1 MTAKDNIKLGKK
13 DQLPLIPFATQQLW
27 EQWLE
32 QNHSESTGIWIQ
44 FYKKGSGIA
53 SVNYAEA
60 LDVALCYGW
69 IDAQLKSIDA
79 LCYKQHF
86 TPRRPKSIW
95 SKRNIE
101 HVARLTD
108 AGKMKPA
115 GLKQVEAAR
124 ADGRWEQAYDSP
136 GNMVLPGDFLE
147 ELSKNKKAL
156 SFYESLTK
164 ANKYAICWRIQTAK
178 RPETREKRKTEILAM
193 LAREEKFHM

>member
-1 MTAKDNIKLGKK
+1 MTAKEKSKTKK
-13 DQLPLIPFATQQLW
+13 DELPVIPFATQELW

-32 QNHSESTGIWIQ
+32 KNHAESTGIWIQ
-44 FYKKGSGIA
+44 FFKKGSGIA

-60 LDVALCYGW
+60 LDAALCYGW

-101 HVARLTD
+101 HIDRLSKE
-108 AGKMKPA
+108 GRMKPA
-115 GLKQVEAAR
+115 GLREAEAAK
-124 ADGRWEQAYDSP
+124 ADGRWDVAYDSQSNITEP
-136 GNMVLPGDFLE
+136 EDFLA
-147 ELSKNKKAL
+147 ELKKDKKAFD
-156 SFYESLTK
+156 FYEALNK
-164 ANKYAICWRIQTAK
+164 ANKYAICWRLQTAK
-178 RPETREKRKTEILAM
+178 RPETRDKRKKEILDM